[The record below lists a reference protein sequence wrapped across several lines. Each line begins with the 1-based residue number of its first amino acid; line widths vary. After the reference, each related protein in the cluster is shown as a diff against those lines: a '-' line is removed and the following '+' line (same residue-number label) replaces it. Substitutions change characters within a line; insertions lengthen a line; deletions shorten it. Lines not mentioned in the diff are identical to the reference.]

1 MTPTGVRRTGAH
13 PESCGPLTDAREPE
27 SPKPTAHWPT
37 IEADSRAGVKS
48 VRQIAREH
56 GLSEAAIR
64 KRAKSDGWT
73 RDLSAAIQAK
83 ADELVRNEAV
93 RNEVRTAN
101 RIPDKVVVDAN
112 ANAVYRVQMA
122 HRAGLTKL
130 SVLRD
135 ALLTELEGSA
145 AAETKADPAPPG
157 TENPPEVAAGLTLPA
172 RIGSLKQLAEVDEKI
187 RRGEREAYGI
197 DKLQPDEGGIVSKLS
212 DAERASRLAALF
224 AIAQKRATDG
234 A

>member
-1 MTPTGVRRTGAH
+1 M
-13 PESCGPLTDAREPE
+13 TDACEPD

-37 IEADSRAGVKS
+37 IEADYRAGIKS

-64 KRAKSDGWT
+64 KRAKGEGWT

-93 RNEVRTAN
+93 RTEVRNAN
-101 RIPDKVVVDAN
+101 RIPDAVVVDAN

-130 SVLRD
+130 AELRD
-135 ALLTELEGSA
+135 TLLTEL
-145 AAETKADPAPPG
+145 
-157 TENPPEVAAGLTLPA
+157 VA
-172 RIGSLKQLAEVDEKI
+172 
-187 RRGEREAYGI
+187 
-197 DKLQPDEGGIVSKLS
+197 
-212 DAERASRLAALF
+212 
-224 AIAQKRATDG
+224 
-234 A
+234 

>member
-1 MTPTGVRRTGAH
+1 M
-13 PESCGPLTDAREPE
+13 TDAREPDD
-27 SPKPTAHWPT
+27 KPAAHWPT
-37 IEADSRAGVKS
+37 IEADFRAGIKS
-48 VRQIAREH
+48 IRQIAREH
-56 GLSEAAIR
+56 GLSETAIR
-64 KRAKSDGWT
+64 KRAKAEDWT

-83 ADELVRNEAV
+83 ADDLVRREAV
-93 RNEVRTAN
+93 RNEVRAAN
-101 RIPDKVVVDAN
+101 QIPDKVVVDAN

-135 ALLTELEGSA
+135 GLLSELEQAATPA
-145 AAETKADPAPPG
+145 AAPAPETADGEKGDDAAEPQ
-157 TENPPEVAAGLTLPA
+157 PAAGLTLPT
-172 RIGSLKQLAEVDEKI
+172 RIAALKQLAEVDEKI

-197 DKLQPDEGGIVSKLS
+197 DKIQPDEGGIVSKLT

-224 AIAQKRATDG
+224 AIARKRAADG

>member
-1 MTPTGVRRTGAH
+1 M
-13 PESCGPLTDAREPE
+13 TDAREPE
-27 SPKPTAHWPT
+27 TDKPTAHWPT
-37 IEADSRAGVKS
+37 IEADFRAGIKS
-48 VRQIAREH
+48 IRQIAREH

-64 KRAKSDGWT
+64 KRARIEGWA

-93 RNEVRTAN
+93 RTEVRNAN
-101 RIPDKVVVDAN
+101 RVPDKVVVDAN

-130 SVLRD
+130 SDLRD
-135 ALLTELEGSA
+135 TLLAELTA
-145 AAETKADPAPPG
+145 AAAPEAKTASAPPG
-157 TENPPEVAAGLTLPA
+157 TENPPEAAAGLTLPA

-197 DKLQPDEGGIVSKLS
+197 DKIQPDEGGIVSKLS

-224 AIAQKRATDG
+224 AIAKKRADVDG
-234 A
+234 T

>member
-1 MTPTGVRRTGAH
+1 M
-13 PESCGPLTDAREPE
+13 TDAREPE
-27 SPKPTAHWPT
+27 TDKLTAHWPT
-37 IEADSRAGVKS
+37 IEADFRAGIKS
-48 VRQIAREH
+48 IRQIAREH

-64 KRAKSDGWT
+64 KRARIEGWT

-93 RNEVRTAN
+93 RTEVRNAN

-122 HRAGLTKL
+122 HRTGLTKL
-130 SVLRD
+130 SGLRD
-135 ALLTELEGSA
+135 VLLTELEGAATPEAKAKPEPASA
-145 AAETKADPAPPG
+145 G
-157 TENPPEVAAGLTLPA
+157 TETTAEGPAGLALPV
-172 RIGSLKQLAEVDEKI
+172 RIASLKQLAEVDEKI

-197 DKLQPDEGGIVSKLS
+197 DKIQPDEGGIVSKLS
-212 DAERASRLAALF
+212 DAERASRMAALID
-224 AIAQKRATDG
+224 AARKRAAADG

>member
-1 MTPTGVRRTGAH
+1 M
-13 PESCGPLTDAREPE
+13 TDAREPE
-27 SPKPTAHWPT
+27 SDKPVPHWPT
-37 IEADSRAGVKS
+37 IEADYRAGIKS
-48 VRQIAREH
+48 VRQVAREH

-64 KRAKSDGWT
+64 KRANRENWS

-93 RNEVRTAN
+93 RTEVRNAN

-130 SVLRD
+130 SDLRD
-135 ALLTELEGSA
+135 SLLVELEASA
-145 AAETKADPAPPG
+145 APEAKADPAPTG
-157 TENPPEVAAGLTLPA
+157 TESPPEVAAGLALPV
-172 RIGSLKQLAEVDEKI
+172 RIDSLKKLAEVDEKI

-197 DKLQPDEGGIVSKLS
+197 DKIQPDEGGIVSKLS

-224 AIAQKRATDG
+224 DTARKRAAIDG

>member
-1 MTPTGVRRTGAH
+1 M
-13 PESCGPLTDAREPE
+13 TDACEPD
-27 SPKPTAHWPT
+27 SDKPTAHWPT
-37 IEADSRAGVKS
+37 IEADYRAGIKS

-64 KRAKSDGWT
+64 KRAKADAWT

-93 RNEVRTAN
+93 RTEVRNAN
-101 RIPDKVVVDAN
+101 RVPDKVVVDAN

-130 SVLRD
+130 SELRD
-135 ALLTELEGSA
+135 ALLAELVSSA
-145 AAETKADPAPPG
+145 APEAKPAASPAG
-157 TENPPEVAAGLTLPA
+157 IENPPEAAAGLTLPA

-197 DKLQPDEGGIVSKLS
+197 DKIQPDEGGIVSKLS

-224 AIAQKRATDG
+224 AIAKKRAATDG

>member
-1 MTPTGVRRTGAH
+1 MTA
-13 PESCGPLTDAREPE
+13 AREPD
-27 SPKPTAHWPT
+27 SDKPTAHWPT
-37 IEADSRAGVKS
+37 IEADYRAGVKS

-56 GLSEAAIR
+56 GLSETAIR
-64 KRAKSDGWT
+64 KRAKSEGWA

-93 RNEVRTAN
+93 RTEVRNAN

-130 SVLRD
+130 SGLRD
-135 ALLTELEGSA
+135 TLLLELEGSA
-145 AAETKADPAPPG
+145 TPDPKADPPPPG
-157 TENPPEVAAGLTLPA
+157 TVNPPEAAAGLTLPV
-172 RIGSLKQLAEVDEKI
+172 RIESLKKLAEVDEKI

-197 DKLQPDEGGIVSKLS
+197 DKIQPDEGGIVSKLS

-224 AIAQKRATDG
+224 AIAQKRAAADG

>member
-1 MTPTGVRRTGAH
+1 M
-13 PESCGPLTDAREPE
+13 TDAREPE
-27 SPKPTAHWPT
+27 TDKPTAHWPT
-37 IEADSRAGVKS
+37 IEADYRAGVKS

-64 KRAKSDGWT
+64 KRAKGEGWS

-122 HRAGLTKL
+122 HRAGLSKL
-130 SVLRD
+130 SELRD
-135 ALLTELEGSA
+135 TLLTELSKA
-145 AAETKADPAPPG
+145 AVPETKVDPAQG
-157 TENPPEVAAGLTLPA
+157 TTNPAEPVGLTLPV
-172 RIGSLKQLAEVDEKI
+172 RIASLRQLAEVDEKI

-197 DKLQPDEGGIVSKLS
+197 DKIQPDEGGIVSKLS

-224 AIAQKRATDG
+224 DIARKRAADG

>member
-1 MTPTGVRRTGAH
+1 M
-13 PESCGPLTDAREPE
+13 TDARELE
-27 SPKPTAHWPT
+27 TDKPVAHWPT
-37 IEADSRAGVKS
+37 IEADYRAGIKS

-64 KRAKSDGWT
+64 KRANRENWT

-93 RNEVRTAN
+93 RTEVRNAN

-130 SVLRD
+130 SELRD
-135 ALLTELEGSA
+135 SLLVELESSA
-145 AAETKADPAPPG
+145 SSAPKPDPAPPG
-157 TENPPEVAAGLTLPA
+157 TESPTEVAAGLALPV
-172 RIGSLKQLAEVDEKI
+172 RIDSLKKLAEVDEKI

-197 DKLQPDEGGIVSKLS
+197 DKIQPDEGGIVSKLS

-224 AIAQKRATDG
+224 DTARKRAAADG

>member
-1 MTPTGVRRTGAH
+1 MTDV
-13 PESCGPLTDAREPE
+13 REPE
-27 SPKPTAHWPT
+27 SDKPTAHWPT
-37 IEADSRAGVKS
+37 IEADYRAGVKS

-64 KRAKSDGWT
+64 KRAKGEGWT

-93 RNEVRTAN
+93 RTEVRNAN

-130 SVLRD
+130 SELRD
-135 ALLTELEGSA
+135 TLLTELTA
-145 AAETKADPAPPG
+145 AATPEAKPNASPPG
-157 TENPPEVAAGLTLPA
+157 TENPPEAAAGLTLPA

-197 DKLQPDEGGIVSKLS
+197 DKIQPDEGGIVSKLS

-224 AIAQKRATDG
+224 AIAKKRADVNGT
-234 A
+234 

>member
-1 MTPTGVRRTGAH
+1 MTA
-13 PESCGPLTDAREPE
+13 AREPD
-27 SPKPTAHWPT
+27 SDKPTAHWPT
-37 IEADSRAGVKS
+37 IEADYRAGVKS

-56 GLSEAAIR
+56 GLSETAIR
-64 KRAKSDGWT
+64 KRAKSEGWA

-93 RNEVRTAN
+93 RTEVRNAN

-122 HRAGLTKL
+122 HRAGLGKL
-130 SVLRD
+130 SGLRD
-135 ALLTELEGSA
+135 SLLIELEGSA
-145 AAETKADPAPPG
+145 VPDPSPPG
-157 TENPPEVAAGLTLPA
+157 TVTPPEAAAGLALPV
-172 RIGSLKQLAEVDEKI
+172 RIESLKKLAEVDEKI

-197 DKLQPDEGGIVSKLS
+197 DKIQPDEGGIVSKLS

-224 AIAQKRATDG
+224 AIAQKRAAADG

>member
-1 MTPTGVRRTGAH
+1 M
-13 PESCGPLTDAREPE
+13 
-27 SPKPTAHWPT
+27 
-37 IEADSRAGVKS
+37 IEADYRAGIKS

-64 KRAKSDGWT
+64 KRAKADAWT

-93 RNEVRTAN
+93 RTEVRNAN
-101 RIPDKVVVDAN
+101 RVPDKVVVDAN

-130 SVLRD
+130 SDLRD
-135 ALLTELEGSA
+135 TLITELESSA
-145 AAETKADPAPPG
+145 ASEPDSSPPG
-157 TENPPEVAAGLTLPA
+157 TENPQQAAAGLALPV
-172 RIGSLKQLAEVDEKI
+172 RIESLKKLAEVDEKI

-197 DKLQPDEGGIVSKLS
+197 DKIQPDEGGIVSKLS
-212 DAERASRLAALF
+212 DAERASRLAALIEV
-224 AIAQKRATDG
+224 ARKRASTDG

>member
-1 MTPTGVRRTGAH
+1 M
-13 PESCGPLTDAREPE
+13 TDARAPE
-27 SPKPTAHWPT
+27 TDKPTAHWPT
-37 IEADSRAGVKS
+37 IEADYRAGVKS

-64 KRAKSDGWT
+64 KRAKGEGWT

-122 HRAGLTKL
+122 HRAGLSKL
-130 SVLRD
+130 SELRD
-135 ALLTELEGSA
+135 TLLTELSKA
-145 AAETKADPAPPG
+145 AVPEAKVDPSPG
-157 TENPPEVAAGLTLPA
+157 TATPAELAGLTLPV
-172 RIGSLKQLAEVDEKI
+172 RIASLRQLAEVDEKL

-197 DKLQPDEGGIVSKLS
+197 DKIQPDEGGIVSKLS

-224 AIAQKRATDG
+224 EIARKRAVDG

>member
-1 MTPTGVRRTGAH
+1 M
-13 PESCGPLTDAREPE
+13 TDAREPDD
-27 SPKPTAHWPT
+27 KPIAHWPT
-37 IEADSRAGVKS
+37 IEADFRAGIKS
-48 VRQIAREH
+48 IRQIAREH
-56 GLSEAAIR
+56 GLSETAIR
-64 KRAKSDGWT
+64 KRAKAEDWT

-83 ADELVRNEAV
+83 ADDLVRREAV
-93 RNEVRTAN
+93 RNEVRAAN
-101 RIPDKVVVDAN
+101 QIPDKVVVDAN

-135 ALLTELEGSA
+135 GLLSELEQAATPA
-145 AAETKADPAPPG
+145 AAPVPEAAEGEKGDDA
-157 TENPPEVAAGLTLPA
+157 TEPQPVAGLTLPT
-172 RIGSLKQLAEVDEKI
+172 RIAALKQLAEVDEKI

-197 DKLQPDEGGIVSKLS
+197 DKIQPDEGGIVSKLT

-224 AIAQKRATDG
+224 AIARKRATDG